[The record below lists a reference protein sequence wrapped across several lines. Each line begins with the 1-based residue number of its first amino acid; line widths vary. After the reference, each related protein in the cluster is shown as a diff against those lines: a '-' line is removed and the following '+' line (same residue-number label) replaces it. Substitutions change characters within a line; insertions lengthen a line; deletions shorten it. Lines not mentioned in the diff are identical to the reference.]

1 VQDLW
6 PEAFKMVFNMPIFSN
21 ILFFPIKKQADY
33 IYAAAD
39 EIIAVSQTYVDR
51 ALQVNKKAKKGYSIF
66 LGTELQAFDRFAKDN
81 AVKDKPEGEIWIGY
95 VGTLGHS
102 YDLTSVIDALAMLQK
117 KGIKNIKFIVMGDGP
132 LKTQF
137 EKQAKANNVYVEFT
151 GRLDYGKMVGLL
163 NSCDIAVNPISK
175 GAASSIINKHADYA
189 AAGLPII
196 NTQECQEYRDLI
208 SQYEAGL
215 NCDNNNA
222 EDLADKILLL
232 YKNKSMRIEMGKNS
246 RKMAEDKFDRRN
258 SYPLIVKLLK

>member
-1 VQDLW
+1 MKKDLLLIAHFCSDFDGKGNNRFNYLANLFSENEFDVELITSDYSHSKKEKRSKETKREINYNVTFIEEPSYRKNVSFKRFYSHYIMGRNLNKYLKYRKKPDIIYCAVPSLDVAKVAAKYAAKNNIRFIIDVQDLW

-117 KGIKNIKFIVMGDGP
+117 KGIKNIKFIVMGDG
-132 LKTQF
+132 L
-137 EKQAKANNVYVEFT
+137 
-151 GRLDYGKMVGLL
+151 
-163 NSCDIAVNPISK
+163 
-175 GAASSIINKHADYA
+175 
-189 AAGLPII
+189 
-196 NTQECQEYRDLI
+196 
-208 SQYEAGL
+208 
-215 NCDNNNA
+215 
-222 EDLADKILLL
+222 
-232 YKNKSMRIEMGKNS
+232 
-246 RKMAEDKFDRRN
+246 
-258 SYPLIVKLLK
+258 